1 MFVTKKLFNIKDK
14 HEKLPKLKFSY
25 KKSMGQNF
33 IFDLDLCYKIVSHL
47 SFAFNGTIVEI
58 GSGLGSLTRVILLRS
73 SGKVVSIEK
82 DQNCLNS
89 LYFLSDIFDDRL
101 KILKLDALNLN
112 FTDIAKPPYRIIS
125 NLPYNISIILLLQW
139 LNNISLFESFTL
151 MFQKEVADRLLS
163 TPYSKNYGR
172 TTVLLQLL
180 CHVEHVMDIPSN
192 CFTPVPKIDSSLL
205 YIRPK
210 KSFVLSKAETKLFTD
225 RLLKIIFNHRRKML
239 RVSLRSIFPNINE
252 LLDKSRINRTSRV
265 DEITIEQF
273 ITLADILCIINI

>member
-14 HEKLPKLKFSY
+14 CGKTPKLKFSY

-33 IFDLDLCYKIVSHL
+33 IFDLGLSYRIVSHL
-47 SFAFNGTIVEI
+47 SLSFNGTTVEI
-58 GSGLGSLTRVILLRS
+58 GSGLGSLTRAILLRS

-82 DQNCLNS
+82 DQNCLNA
-89 LYFLSDIFDDRL
+89 LCFLSDIFNDRL
-101 KILKLDALNLN
+101 KVLRLDALNLN

-151 MFQKEVADRLLS
+151 MFQKEVAERLLS
-163 TPYSKNYGR
+163 VPYSKTYGR
-172 TTVLLQLL
+172 TTILLQLL
-180 CHVEHVMDIPSN
+180 CHVEHVMDIPSDF
-192 CFTPVPKIDSSLL
+192 FTPVPKVDSSLL

-210 KSFVLSKAETKLFTD
+210 RRFVISRDETRLFTD

-273 ITLADILCIINI
+273 VTLADILCIISI